1 MTGFHK
7 RKLQR
12 KKEAKEKF
20 EKELKEER
28 KRIKNEAK
36 ESYKKMILSHK
47 PIPELENLLSEEYED
62 ENVNVK
68 VVELSTDAIA
78 KKCNWIGANTPIVND
93 EEEEASEVEI
103 SDIEECPGMELEEK
117 KISIKPSTKGSKLEF
132 RSEKDVKK
140 ALKKQATKT
149 VKKSK
154 VFQMKNKLE
163 QQKQKKKS
171 LKMKKQRL
179 KLKDKKSHHG
189 QNKKF
194 KSRKSSK
201 T

>member
-1 MTGFHK
+1 M
-7 RKLQR
+7 
-12 KKEAKEKF
+12 
-20 EKELKEER
+20 
-28 KRIKNEAK
+28 
-36 ESYKKMILSHK
+36 SHK

-78 KKCNWIGANTPIVND
+78 KKCNWIGANKPIVND
-93 EEEEASEVEI
+93 EEVSEGEK
-103 SDIEECPGMELEEK
+103 SDREECPGMELEEK
-117 KISIKPSTKGSKLEF
+117 KRSIKPSTESNKLQF
-132 RSEKDVKK
+132 QSEKDVKK

-154 VFQMKNKLE
+154 IFQKKNKLE

-171 LKMKKQRL
+171 MKMKSQRL
-179 KLKDKKSHHG
+179 KLRDKKPHHG

-194 KSRKSSK
+194 KSKKSSK